1 MVSGVMGEVVLISS
15 ILVDDRLIKLNQELE
30 GVPNIFDIDSVSL
43 IIGNNGSG
51 KTFYLNKILDKF
63 TPRAK
68 NDRFSCDIEM
78 SHGRRLGF
86 HEMRAE
92 WGAVYYSPIPYGRR
106 IHSTKNLIDAS
117 PNWSKPLSIFD
128 LKAHEDILHE
138 FKISPKVYARRE
150 VEVRKICRVIIDI
163 FVVDSFPHVD
173 EIFKDGIATELLSFL
188 ADVKGGVGRMTVEQH
203 GEQENAE
210 KKLIES
216 AAARFYHALM
226 DIVGSELE
234 GFCIFAVLGRYVD
247 SGSKGAEVVKAVVDN
262 VFRHRYPP
270 NRAAFKAFD
279 EVENLI
285 RFAKSHTHILKMG
298 IRGFIEAELDPY
310 DSEPLKTWRVEHL
323 LEVGFQNMS
332 SGQLAILAQLSLIS
346 DAIKTFS
353 ERDVKRV
360 LLLVDEGDA
369 FLHLEWQRMYIGHL
383 NRMLARL
390 KREHAM
396 ESIQLILA
404 THSPLL
410 ATDVPKEFICR
421 MEGKGDE
428 IAPSAFAAPL
438 HELLSQS
445 FGAKTVGDF
454 ASKKINKVVS
464 NSKQG
469 RVSAVDEFVISSI
482 DNPIIKA
489 EVLRRVRGEG
499 GY

>member
-1 MVSGVMGEVVLISS
+1 MSG
-15 ILVDDRLIKLNQELE
+15 DYR
-30 GVPNIFDIDSVSL
+30 
-43 IIGNNGSG
+43 
-51 KTFYLNKILDKF
+51 Y
-63 TPRAK
+63 
-68 NDRFSCDIEM
+68 
-78 SHGRRLGF
+78 
-86 HEMRAE
+86 
-92 WGAVYYSPIPYGRR
+92 
-106 IHSTKNLIDAS
+106 
-117 PNWSKPLSIFD
+117 
-128 LKAHEDILHE
+128 
-138 FKISPKVYARRE
+138 
-150 VEVRKICRVIIDI
+150 

-173 EIFKDGIATELLSFL
+173 EMFKDSIATELLDFL
-188 ADVKGGVGRMTVEQH
+188 TVTKGGVIEELTSRELSQK
-203 GEQENAE
+203 ENTE

-226 DIVGSELE
+226 DVVGSELE

-247 SGSKGAEVVKAVVDN
+247 NGIKGAEVTKTVVDH
-262 VFRHRYPP
+262 VFSHRYPLLDYVP
-270 NRAAFKAFD
+270 SRVASKAFD
-279 EVENLI
+279 EIENLI
-285 RFAKSHTHILKMG
+285 RFAKSHTHVLKMG

-353 ERDVKRV
+353 ERDVKKV

-454 ASKKINKVVS
+454 ASKKINEVVI

-469 RVSAVDEFVISSI
+469 RVSAIDEFVISSI